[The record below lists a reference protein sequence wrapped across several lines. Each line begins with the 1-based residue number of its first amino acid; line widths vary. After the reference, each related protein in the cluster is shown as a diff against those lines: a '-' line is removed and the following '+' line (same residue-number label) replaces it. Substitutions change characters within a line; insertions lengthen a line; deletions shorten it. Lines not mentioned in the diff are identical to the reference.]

1 MKRSFTAA
9 AAAGAAAIMLLSG
22 FDSTMTLQ
30 ELQEK
35 TKSALSQAESVSVT
49 VNAVA
54 DAELSVQQNVENGAS
69 MNVPLNAASD
79 ITLNLNMEPLQLQMD
94 LNYSY
99 EAMGQGMGGM
109 FSTYLMENEDGTA
122 TVYSMNSI
130 NEGAQQWMQ
139 EEVDA
144 QSLSQVKQTLRS
156 AFSGDTTALN
166 SLSQT
171 TVSVDPSAAAS
182 IVEKYQEQFTDLAKL
197 SPESV
202 TVNGKECYQI
212 TSELSGEDLYRMAAD
227 VMAASGQ
234 MPEEASAQSLK
245 DALGG
250 IRMKM
255 SSAIDARTY
264 LPVDGTVDFG
274 ESDFSSVQNLLV
286 SSMTGGAADMTADL
300 KVNTLRIDCSF
311 LCDEPV
317 TIAVPQ
323 EALDASGAGG
333 AGSTQNSL
341 PADPDDLIG
350 GLLTGG
356 ETESGENGGSVSGSA
371 GTVSLSDTAGSSGD
385 AGDSALPED
394 GAVLNPDGSYR
405 ITYTDFQ
412 GNVRQA
418 DVNVPDGMTLSYGT
432 GDYIVFADED
442 YSTTVSYSLFTQ
454 ETPELTVEGD
464 LDVSYLETNA
474 DYSDVERTD
483 VLQTSLPDGTPVYY
497 GSKGYVYNTFRLGGT
512 SCALQAGD
520 TIVNI
525 EIERKDKDRNIV
537 EASEEDVLQYAG
549 LVRPAA

>member
-182 IVEKYQEQFTDLAKL
+182 IVEK
-197 SPESV
+197 
-202 TVNGKECYQI
+202 
-212 TSELSGEDLYRMAAD
+212 
-227 VMAASGQ
+227 
-234 MPEEASAQSLK
+234 
-245 DALGG
+245 
-250 IRMKM
+250 
-255 SSAIDARTY
+255 
-264 LPVDGTVDFG
+264 
-274 ESDFSSVQNLLV
+274 
-286 SSMTGGAADMTADL
+286 
-300 KVNTLRIDCSF
+300 
-311 LCDEPV
+311 
-317 TIAVPQ
+317 
-323 EALDASGAGG
+323 
-333 AGSTQNSL
+333 
-341 PADPDDLIG
+341 
-350 GLLTGG
+350 
-356 ETESGENGGSVSGSA
+356 
-371 GTVSLSDTAGSSGD
+371 
-385 AGDSALPED
+385 
-394 GAVLNPDGSYR
+394 
-405 ITYTDFQ
+405 
-412 GNVRQA
+412 
-418 DVNVPDGMTLSYGT
+418 
-432 GDYIVFADED
+432 
-442 YSTTVSYSLFTQ
+442 
-454 ETPELTVEGD
+454 
-464 LDVSYLETNA
+464 
-474 DYSDVERTD
+474 
-483 VLQTSLPDGTPVYY
+483 
-497 GSKGYVYNTFRLGGT
+497 
-512 SCALQAGD
+512 
-520 TIVNI
+520 
-525 EIERKDKDRNIV
+525 
-537 EASEEDVLQYAG
+537 
-549 LVRPAA
+549 